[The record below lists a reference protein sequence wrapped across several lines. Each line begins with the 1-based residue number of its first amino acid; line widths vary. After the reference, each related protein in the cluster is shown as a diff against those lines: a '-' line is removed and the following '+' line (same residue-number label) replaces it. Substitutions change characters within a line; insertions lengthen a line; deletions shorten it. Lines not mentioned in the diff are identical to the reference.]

1 LVVDHSNLD
10 SDPLVLTGSHNW
22 SSGAQT
28 TNDENTVIVHDSR
41 VANLYLQEFMNL
53 WGTEPASVNNI
64 EGADGKIYPNPAE
77 SQLWISLPKDVQNA
91 VVYVYN
97 QSGQLVE
104 EFSVTQGLKSIQLDN
119 LSSGVYH
126 FQVVS
131 DKQSW
136 NKKVMVH

>member
-1 LVVDHSNLD
+1 LD

-28 TNDENTVIVHDSR
+28 TNDENTVVVHDAR

-64 EGADGKIYPNPAE
+64 EGANGSIYPNPAE
-77 SQLWISLPKDVQNA
+77 SQLWIALPKGVQNA
-91 VVYVYN
+91 NVFVFN
-97 QSGQLVE
+97 QSGQIVQ
-104 EFSVTQGLKSIQLDN
+104 EFAIGQGLQSIQLEG
-119 LSSGVYH
+119 LSSGIYH

-131 DKQSW
+131 ESRSW
-136 NKKVMVH
+136 NKQIIVR